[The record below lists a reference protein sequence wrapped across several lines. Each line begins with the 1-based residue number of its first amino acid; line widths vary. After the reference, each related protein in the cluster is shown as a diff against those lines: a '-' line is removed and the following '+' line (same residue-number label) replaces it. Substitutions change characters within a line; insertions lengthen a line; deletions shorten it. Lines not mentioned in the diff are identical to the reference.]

1 MAQYGNEFKEPE
13 KDLGRKEDALAETVP
28 KEGQEMTSA
37 ERPRVYGAPYSV
49 YVRAVRL
56 ALEEKGVAYD
66 LVPVDIFAN
75 GGPPADYLARH
86 PFGKIP
92 AFEHAGFSLYEAE
105 AITRYVDEA
114 FPGPRLQPEDIRAR
128 ARMTQI
134 MSILDSYVYRT
145 LIWDIYVECVARPAR
160 GILADERKVAAA
172 LPKAEICL
180 RALSDVMAGS
190 PWLAGATLT
199 LADLHAAPMMD
210 LFSGCPQAP
219 DLLAREPDLIRWWD
233 QLRTRPSLERTEV
246 SIVT

>member
-1 MAQYGNEFKEPE
+1 
-13 KDLGRKEDALAETVP
+13 
-28 KEGQEMTSA
+28 MTPA

-56 ALEEKGVAYD
+56 VLEEKGVNYD
-66 LVPVDIFAN
+66 LVPVDIFAS

-114 FPGPRLQPEDIRAR
+114 FSGPRLQPEDIRAR

-145 LIWDIYVECVARPAR
+145 LIWDIYVERVARPAR
-160 GILADERKVAAA
+160 GILTDETKVAAA
-172 LPKAEICL
+172 LPRAEICL
-180 RALSDVMAGS
+180 RALSDLMGGS
-190 PWLAGATLT
+190 LWLAGAALT
-199 LADLHAAPMMD
+199 LADLHAAPMMA
-210 LFSGCPQAP
+210 LFSHCPEAVE
-219 DLLAREPDLIRWWD
+219 LLDHEPNLIRWWD
-233 QLRTRPSLERTEV
+233 RLRTRPSFSRTEV
-246 SIVT
+246 PTAT